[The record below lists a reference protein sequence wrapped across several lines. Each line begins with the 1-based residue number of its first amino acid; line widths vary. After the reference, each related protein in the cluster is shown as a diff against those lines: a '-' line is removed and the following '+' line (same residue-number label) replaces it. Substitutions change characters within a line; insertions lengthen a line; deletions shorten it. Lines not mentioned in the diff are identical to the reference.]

1 MSINPAQDVTQAR
14 SDGKVHLLLAASGS
28 VATIKIPN
36 IIKGLSRHPNLSIRL
51 VLTSFAAEFLQGQAE
66 EQPSLTD
73 IRNYPN
79 VDAIYTDE
87 SEWVQPWTRGAPILH
102 IELRKCKSPNN
113 FSPLIAPLSANTLAK
128 MVHGISDS
136 LLSSTILA
144 WDTDGFVDGKKK
156 KILVATAMNTAMFRN
171 PITQRNLKL
180 LNELMGGADGW
191 VEELQT
197 ISKGLACG
205 DVGQGAMATVE
216 TIVAAIE
223 EKLGLAA
230 KEIMAHPNRSSLL
243 SRLFPQEQH
252 LINQF
257 SSGEDLSSS
266 STLFAHL
273 SSPGLFSVSKA
284 PYSSSSSREEQFR
297 PNDLFRAC
305 FANFSNDTAKSK
317 PHEEKAAKGD
327 ALEQLREAFAQ
338 EGVELYTSVASKLAE
353 AQQEMASQ
361 ISDFATMSSSIAADM
376 DELYANLSYPLSTT
390 LCHSKNFPRATI
402 EVHLANV
409 KEDLRTAESELQGLE
424 REWQDNVQLEQKL
437 RQELLDMEGNP
448 AQTRER
454 GHHSEDDLK
463 KTGFR
468 QEIEQI
474 VAEAAQALEEIDER
488 YREGI
493 QALTVKMMQA
503 MRAD

>member
-1 MSINPAQDVTQAR
+1 MSINPAQEVTQAR

-51 VLTSFAAEFLQGQAE
+51 VLTSSASEFLQGQAE

-230 KEIMAHPNRSSLL
+230 KE
-243 SRLFPQEQH
+243 SR
-252 LINQF
+252 
-257 SSGEDLSSS
+257 D
-266 STLFAHL
+266 
-273 SSPGLFSVSKA
+273 
-284 PYSSSSSREEQFR
+284 EE
-297 PNDLFRAC
+297 
-305 FANFSNDTAKSK
+305 
-317 PHEEKAAKGD
+317 
-327 ALEQLREAFAQ
+327 
-338 EGVELYTSVASKLAE
+338 
-353 AQQEMASQ
+353 
-361 ISDFATMSSSIAADM
+361 
-376 DELYANLSYPLSTT
+376 
-390 LCHSKNFPRATI
+390 
-402 EVHLANV
+402 
-409 KEDLRTAESELQGLE
+409 
-424 REWQDNVQLEQKL
+424 
-437 RQELLDMEGNP
+437 
-448 AQTRER
+448 
-454 GHHSEDDLK
+454 
-463 KTGFR
+463 
-468 QEIEQI
+468 
-474 VAEAAQALEEIDER
+474 
-488 YREGI
+488 
-493 QALTVKMMQA
+493 
-503 MRAD
+503 